1 MHFGWGKN
9 VRLLC
14 YTGFVA
20 LPFPIIFLRF
30 FFHYLFFIM
39 SHLSLGKKEAIVI
52 HHKNGLSHRKIAKE
66 LSYDRRSSMAGII
79 KVAKKVWRT
88 FTTEYLE
95 DLYESMPRRMA
106 AVIAAGGRHTKY

>member
-1 MHFGWGKN
+1 MHMHFGWGKN

-39 SHLSLGKKEAIVI
+39 SHLSLGKKEAMSSVWWEEQ
-52 HHKNGLSHRKIAKE
+52 GWE
-66 LSYDRRSSMAGII
+66 LRVGG
-79 KVAKKVWRT
+79 KCG
-88 FTTEYLE
+88 
-95 DLYESMPRRMA
+95 A
-106 AVIAAGGRHTKY
+106 AVRALHTHA

>member
-1 MHFGWGKN
+1 MSVHTG
-9 VRLLC
+9 

-20 LPFPIIFLRF
+20 LPLPVMFLRF
-30 FFHYLFFIM
+30 FFHYFFFIM
-39 SHLSLGKKEAIVI
+39 SHLSLGTKEAIVI
-52 HHKNGLSHRKIAKE
+52 RHKNGFSHRKIANE

-106 AVIAAGGRHTKY
+106 AVIAAGGCHTKY